1 MQLSQILSKTLV
13 GTTITLLLSAS
24 ATTFAQTDAP
34 KGVVADGKGKAA
46 MCIGCHGI
54 PGYKASFPTVYSVP
68 MIAGQNAKYIENSL
82 KAYGTGERS
91 HPTMRA
97 ISGSLTAKDMADLG
111 AYYASLAPAPIITT
125 DAGGTKGAE
134 AFKKYN
140 CASCH
145 AKDGN
150 YNITMDASYPKLAG
164 QHKDYLA
171 ESLRQYKNA
180 EVKGATV
187 ARKNGIMAG
196 QAKVLSNADIENIA
210 AFLANLKGEVSVK
223 K

>member
-1 MQLSQILSKTLV
+1 MRPSYVLSVTFI
-13 GTTITLLLSAS
+13 AS
-24 ATTFAQTDAP
+24 AVSALLFASGAAFAQADAP
-34 KGVVADGKGKAA
+34 VGVAKDGKNKAA
-46 MCIGCHGI
+46 LCIGCHGI
-54 PGYKASFPTVYSVP
+54 SGYKASFPTVYSVP

-82 KAYGTGERS
+82 KAYGAGERS

-125 DAGGTKGAE
+125 DAGGTKGAD

-180 EVKGATV
+180 DVKGATV

-210 AFLANLKGEVSVK
+210 IFLANLKGEVSVK